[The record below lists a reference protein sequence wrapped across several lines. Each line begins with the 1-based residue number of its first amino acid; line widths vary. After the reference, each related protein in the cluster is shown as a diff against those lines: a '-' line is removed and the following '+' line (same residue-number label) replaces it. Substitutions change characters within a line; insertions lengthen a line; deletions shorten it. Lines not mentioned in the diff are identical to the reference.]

1 MDFELEKFFTKPS
14 IIRLARRSG
23 VKSISDDC
31 IEPIQQTIY
40 SKLDEVISATTLVNK
55 NNNTK
60 TILPADLYQAF
71 HILGYN
77 IAKFEKKN

>member
-1 MDFELEKFFTKPS
+1 METEFFSKPS

-31 IEPIQQTIY
+31 VEPIQEIIY
-40 SKLDEVISATTLVNK
+40 SKLDEIIRVTTLINK

-71 HILGYN
+71 NLLGYN
-77 IAKFEKKN
+77 IAKYEKIN